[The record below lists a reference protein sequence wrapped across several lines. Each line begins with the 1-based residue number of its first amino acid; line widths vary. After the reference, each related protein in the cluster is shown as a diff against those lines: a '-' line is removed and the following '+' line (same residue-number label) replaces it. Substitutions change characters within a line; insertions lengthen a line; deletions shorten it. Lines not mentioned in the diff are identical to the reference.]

1 MTIKSYKILVALL
14 AVLLAA
20 SAVLSGW
27 LYVFYESPDE
37 LAAREQANQLSS
49 DLDRAQGT
57 ITEYT
62 ATMSSLREQLSDLE
76 ANLADKLEQIDQL

>member
-1 MTIKSYKILVALL
+1 MTIKSYKLLVTLL

-37 LAAREQANQLSS
+37 LATREKANQLSS
-49 DLDRAQGT
+49 DLDSAQ
-57 ITEYT
+57 
-62 ATMSSLREQLSDLE
+62 
-76 ANLADKLEQIDQL
+76 